1 MEYIIWVILILVLL
15 ALAAFFYWQRQ
26 INVPRITYVVF
37 PPYDV
42 PDVILVGGLLVE
54 NRGRASALNVK
65 IDIQYA
71 NAVTGR
77 IQHMH
82 VTSDDPYILRGGGE
96 QYNFANIR
104 LRELRPHKR
113 LFVFW
118 AAGEEFQPRITVTN
132 SPPTDKQLA
141 SGPRGALNNL
151 FQRGNK
157 NQ

>member
-1 MEYIIWVILILVLL
+1 MDTIIWVILLLVLV

-26 INVPRITYVVF
+26 INVPHITYVVF

-65 IDIQYA
+65 IDIQYDHA
-71 NAVTGR
+71 DTGR

-118 AAGEEFQPRITVTN
+118 AAGEEFKPSITVT
-132 SPPTDKQLA
+132 SFQPADK
-141 SGPRGALNNL
+141 PRETLTNL
-151 FQRGNK
+151 LQRGRK
-157 NQ
+157 TD